1 MQVTRISPLTKKT
14 NTQEL
19 DITQEQI
26 DNYQRGMLIQRAFP
40 NLNSADREF
49 FKSGMTQEDWD
60 KVFPK

>member
-40 NLNSADREF
+40 NLSSADREF